1 MKQFLNINE
10 AAYELG
16 ASESYVRGLIRGI
29 RAHTP
34 ERYSAAD
41 ICGRSKLAVRFVAL
55 QDFATYGE
63 CLKTAPPYRPLERE
77 AELGIVSPAVDP
89 HAVAVELLR
98 EAVRAIGSISI

>member
-1 MKQFLNINE
+1 MKQFLSIAE
-10 AAYELG
+10 AACELG
-16 ASESYVRGLIRGI
+16 ASESYIRSLIRGI

-34 ERYSAAD
+34 ERYGAAD
-41 ICGRSKLAVRFVAL
+41 IIGRSKISVRFVAL

-98 EAVRAIGSISI
+98 EAVRAIEGIAI